1 MEKEVVSKEQYD
13 AVAQELRQRHGY
25 DDMSDEEREAF
36 DAKLDQ
42 VIEVDDKST
51 DQNDTIDPSDSADD
65 EEGEAGIGA
74 KVLRRTR

>member
-13 AVAQELRQRHGY
+13 AVAQELRQRRGY
-25 DDMSDEEREAF
+25 DDMSDEEKEAF

-42 VIEVDDKST
+42 VMEVDDKAEQA
-51 DQNDTIDPSDSADD
+51 DADDTIDSSDD
-65 EEGEAGIGA
+65 EEGEASIGA